1 MKPDNHSGVQ
11 FAAWCVRYST
21 RFNGPYSSTKT
32 LFEREEFNGVGGN
45 AYGADR
51 CENSGM
57 GDHSTSEPDQSADRS
72 RVAVAVPRDLPD
84 LERRQLLAAI
94 GGTGATVLAGCADD
108 DALEEPDDDDDADV
122 ASYELVFLED
132 DEETAVEFDEDEEI
146 LYPALDAGVDVPY
159 ACEVG
164 TCGDCTA
171 RYDGDATEVVTHDGN
186 EYLDDDQL
194 AEGWLLTC
202 VAYPEDDFELEVA
215 HPDDE

>member
-1 MKPDNHSGVQ
+1 
-11 FAAWCVRYST
+11 
-21 RFNGPYSSTKT
+21 
-32 LFEREEFNGVGGN
+32 
-45 AYGADR
+45 
-51 CENSGM
+51 M

-84 LERRQLLAAI
+84 LERRRLLAAI
-94 GGTGATVLAGCADD
+94 GGTGAVVLAGCADEGPADDVD
-108 DALEEPDDDDDADV
+108 DALEDPDDDPDDV
-122 ASYELVFLED
+122 ATYELVFLED
-132 DEETAVEFDEDEEI
+132 EETPVEVAEDEEI
-146 LYPALDAGVDVPY
+146 LYPALDADVDVPY

-194 AEGWLLTC
+194 TEGWLLTC
-202 VAYPEDDFELEVA
+202 VAYPEADFELEVA